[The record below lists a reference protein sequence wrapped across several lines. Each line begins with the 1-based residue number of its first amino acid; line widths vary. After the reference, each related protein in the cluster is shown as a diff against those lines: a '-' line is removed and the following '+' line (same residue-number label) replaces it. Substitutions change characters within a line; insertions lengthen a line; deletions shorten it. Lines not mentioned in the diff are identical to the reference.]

1 MIKTWLLAADGSVG
15 SNIMAVVPIVVG
27 VLVVCFIIGIIKGAK
42 NKKKKAKNEMEEV
55 YESILNSKVTF
66 INFKDTQ
73 WNDDEELLTRLVP
86 VATFSS
92 GVEDTLLI
100 EEQIIKKE
108 TMFSGSSYY
117 IRFKH
122 DFVEGKYDK
131 DLKGEPI
138 VNTMKVDVK
147 AAFIDRYYAEIIPPC
162 ETTSTNIKDLVL
174 KDKFVF
180 PDEWHEFKQ
189 NKDKN
194 VSKIFSVGHFEG
206 NGELYYVAHQVQ
218 IEFETGNI
226 YKDYV
231 VCKVRDGKEL
241 FKSLIKCDPKETAEL
256 VTKYK
261 LYDLR

>member
-1 MIKTWLLAADGSVG
+1 MIKTWLLAGDGSVS
-15 SNIMAVVPIVVG
+15 SNVSAIIPIVVG
-27 VLVVCFIIGIIKGAK
+27 VLVVCFIIGMIKGAN

-108 TMFSGSSYY
+108 TMVSGSSYY
-117 IRFKH
+117 IRFKQE
-122 DFVEGKYDK
+122 FAEGKYDK
-131 DLKGEPI
+131 DLRGEPI

-162 ETTSTNIKDLVL
+162 ETPSGNIKDLVL

-180 PDEWHEFKQ
+180 PSEWNELK
-189 NKDKN
+189 KCKEKN
-194 VSKIFSVGHFEG
+194 VSKIFSVGHFEE
-206 NGELYYVAHQVQ
+206 NGELYFVSHQVL
-218 IEFETGNI
+218 IKFETGEI

-231 VCKVRDGKEL
+231 VCKVRDGKDL
-241 FKSLIKCDPKETAEL
+241 FESLIKCDPKETAEL